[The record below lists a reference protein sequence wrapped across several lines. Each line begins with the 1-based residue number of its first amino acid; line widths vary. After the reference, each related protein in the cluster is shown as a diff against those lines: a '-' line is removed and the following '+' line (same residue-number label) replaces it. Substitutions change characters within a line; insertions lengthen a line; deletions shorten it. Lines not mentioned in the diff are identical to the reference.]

1 MTYLFLA
8 LRGAVIVGLISW
20 QTRSLQRGNGVR
32 IACGAFAIGVFW
44 YSNVLATVA
53 EVPLGWLA
61 YATGSSMGALIGWKA
76 DKWL

>member
-20 QTRSLQRGNGVR
+20 QTRSLQRGDGVR

-44 YSNVLATVA
+44 YGNVLATVA
-53 EVPLGWLA
+53 EVPFGWLA
-61 YATGSSMGALIGWKA
+61 YASGSSMGALIGWKV